1 MKSSFKPSEIAIVAL
16 DAKKLAAEFKN
27 YKKLTAKQKIQHI
40 EKIILISY
48 AEFKKSPEKKL
59 IIFVWREYAITDPK
73 RRSISSKDK
82 SFLKNVICHLTKD
95 KDDLLI
101 IAGPTLIR
109 KKN

>member
-59 IIFVWREYAITDPK
+59 IIFVKKWWFSLELRDSP
-73 RRSISSKDK
+73 SKTPARCVTPGI
-82 SFLKNVICHLTKD
+82 NIN
-95 KDDLLI
+95 
-101 IAGPTLIR
+101 TL
-109 KKN
+109 NTFAHVCT